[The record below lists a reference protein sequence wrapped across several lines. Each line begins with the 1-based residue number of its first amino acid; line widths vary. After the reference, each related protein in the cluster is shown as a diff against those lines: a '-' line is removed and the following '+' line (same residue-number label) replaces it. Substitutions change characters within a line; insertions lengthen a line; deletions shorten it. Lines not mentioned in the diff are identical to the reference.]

1 MNRSG
6 TNHIAEEQ
14 TNVPVPKDE
23 KVKIFPKAFYKKEKS
38 GHQKLKLE
46 FKETAALLNAEQIK
60 HEFKLSDKSNN
71 NDQVAIP
78 MEGIADDIEKEEAP
92 PKFFGVK
99 NYLHT
104 FYESYNFKNP
114 QMYEDIPD
122 DSEQPPKENK
132 SLKFYWKLSMSIT
145 LAVVA
150 IGLILI
156 LIGFITP
163 LHTSVAEEKNEEFL
177 VIDKSD
183 TTLNDYLRACRL
195 IGVGMFVA
203 GFASFLIAILVAL
216 YWNYVHGG
224 TASDDEESDSL
235 CLSYNPDNNYQQG
248 IDQSIPIPET
258 VVTAQIKNE
267 EDDAVATG
275 SGIVSPT
282 PIKPNPDN

>member
-1 MNRSG
+1 MNRGG
-6 TNHIAEEQ
+6 TDHIAEEQ
-14 TNVPVPKDE
+14 TNVPVAKDE
-23 KVKIFPKAFYKKEKS
+23 KVKILPKALSKKEKS
-38 GHQKLKLE
+38 DHQKLKFK
-46 FKETAALLNAEQIK
+46 FKETACLLNSEHIK

-114 QMYEDIPD
+114 QMYEDIPE

-145 LAVVA
+145 LAVVV

-156 LIGFITP
+156 LIGFIAT
-163 LHTSVAEEKNEEFL
+163 LHTSVADKKSEEFL
-177 VIDKSD
+177 IIDKSD

-195 IGVGMFVA
+195 TGVGMFVS
-203 GFASFLIAILVAL
+203 GFVSFLIAILVAL

-235 CLSYNPDNNYQQG
+235 CLSYNPDNYQQG
-248 IDQSIPIPET
+248 TDQSVPIPEN
-258 VVTAQIKNE
+258 VVTAQIKRE
-267 EDDAVATG
+267 EDDVVATG
-275 SGIVSPT
+275 PGIVSPT
-282 PIKPNPDN
+282 P